1 MEVLFYYF
9 LFALTTAIASCYEL
23 FYPVLKKLKE
33 SKPELNVA
41 QYSNLTLGTF
51 AVFSFAVAPL
61 LIFPCLI
68 PSMGVRFRSA
78 LQSALEQQ

>member
-33 SKPELNVA
+33 THPELNVV
-41 QYSNLTLGTF
+41 QYSRLTLATF
-51 AVFSFAVAPL
+51 GVFSFAVAPL
-61 LIFPCLI
+61 VVFPCLV
-68 PSMGVRFRSA
+68 PSMGVRFRQALETA
-78 LQSALEQQ
+78 LQQQ